1 MNIVI
6 YAGDN
11 KYFKTLL
18 PVALKTK
25 EMGHNF
31 LFLFCEETQLMFPH
45 QKEYFSYDGKFPE
58 DGESFYSETL
68 GINIPFKPDALI
80 IARERW
86 QPEQSIILEFK
97 KKFGAS
103 VYCVEVSS
111 HLVNNIE
118 NRLEMLSRQ
127 NFPQNMVD
135 YFFEHSQ
142 FAKERRIDCMD
153 ESYRNKSI
161 VVGNPRFSNIT
172 LNESRVREK
181 YGVDPNKKQ
190 ILFWGVINTTRD
202 TAIKALQTIVEKTKE
217 THQVFYKCYPG
228 EPYNAKFS
236 NQFNPFIVDGVQVIY
251 DEDDIFDMANICDTH
266 VCQAS
271 SVFNFAFYFNKKI
284 VNLDSV
290 CKSHERMND
299 IDTYINEVGN
309 GVEDSAKFWMNI
321 WNLNSIDDFKNLIGM
336 ERIDKFKETNQ
347 KFIQSVHQN
356 TIDFDWECEFL
367 NQDKKNYGDL
377 ITFFDEYN
385 FDGNASSR
393 ILEFIENDINRRD
406 I

>member
-111 HLVNNIE
+111 HLINNIE

-127 NFPQNMVD
+127 NYPQNMVD
-135 YFFEHSQ
+135 YFF
-142 FAKERRIDCMD
+142 
-153 ESYRNKSI
+153 
-161 VVGNPRFSNIT
+161 
-172 LNESRVREK
+172 
-181 YGVDPNKKQ
+181 
-190 ILFWGVINTTRD
+190 
-202 TAIKALQTIVEKTKE
+202 
-217 THQVFYKCYPG
+217 
-228 EPYNAKFS
+228 
-236 NQFNPFIVDGVQVIY
+236 
-251 DEDDIFDMANICDTH
+251 
-266 VCQAS
+266 
-271 SVFNFAFYFNKKI
+271 
-284 VNLDSV
+284 
-290 CKSHERMND
+290 
-299 IDTYINEVGN
+299 
-309 GVEDSAKFWMNI
+309 
-321 WNLNSIDDFKNLIGM
+321 
-336 ERIDKFKETNQ
+336 
-347 KFIQSVHQN
+347 
-356 TIDFDWECEFL
+356 
-367 NQDKKNYGDL
+367 
-377 ITFFDEYN
+377 
-385 FDGNASSR
+385 
-393 ILEFIENDINRRD
+393 
-406 I
+406 